1 MGPGG
6 AGVGPAVIAATVA
19 VVDVAVLL
27 LLLRPARGLAHFLVQ
42 QLLLLLLRSVL
53 LLLLLLLRGW
63 RCRRRV
69 PAAAVGVR
77 RHLCDGAG
85 GDGGQA
91 VLAWVCCMVLAGCR
105 VQGGSGRAW
114 WGRGGRRG
122 LACGRR
128 GRRSALSTAA
138 GSNGGFEV
146 GGTAVA
152 LPIAAH
158 SRLMAIG
165 STETSQS
172 CQNGTERKA
181 PRV

>member
-1 MGPGG
+1 M
-6 AGVGPAVIAATVA
+6 GPAVVAATVA
-19 VVDVAVLL
+19 VVGVAVLL
-27 LLLRPARGLAHFLVQ
+27 LLLLRPASGLAHFLVQ
-42 QLLLLLLRSVL
+42 QLLLLLLRTV
-53 LLLLLLLRGW
+53 LLLLLLLRGR

-105 VQGGSGRAW
+105 VQGRSGRAW
-114 WGRGGRRG
+114 WGQWGRRG

-128 GRRSALSTAA
+128 GRRSALSTAT

-172 CQNGTERKA
+172 CQKGRERKA
-181 PRV
+181 PWV